1 MDVALKPNEICV
13 PLEDKWITHVKEKA
27 GFNVKNYGSCT
38 QAILAAFM
46 DEFDLADPFLMRS
59 AGAMYA
65 GMTAS
70 LTCGVHTAGL
80 MVLGLFMGRE
90 NINQG
95 FDGMFPIFLP
105 AQKLLKRLN
114 AALGSDSCRELTGVD
129 FTDLDQA
136 LNFQISPEH
145 EKCIVRVAD
154 GAEVIATVL
163 KELERNGELF
173 RP

>member
-1 MDVALKPNEICV
+1 MNVALKTSQMSVPQNEN
-13 PLEDKWITHVKEKA
+13 WIP
-27 GFNVKNYGSCT
+27 NVKAKARYNVENYGSCT

-46 DEFDLADPFLMRS
+46 DEFNLADPVLMRS

-80 MVLGLFMGRE
+80 MILGLFMGRE
-90 NINQG
+90 DIAQS

-114 AALGSDSCRELTGVD
+114 GALGSDSCRELTGVD

-136 LNFQISPEH
+136 LKFQTSLEH
-145 EKCIVRVAD
+145 QKCIARVAD

-163 KELERNGELF
+163 KELERNEELF